1 VLWCLI
7 SVSGVVAIGR
17 GGVAIGG
24 GVVGDVVNGGGM
36 MNSMM
41 SHGGGVVNSMV
52 SHGGGVVNSMMS
64 HHRGVVNGVVGGGV
78 VDSVGRSTEVGESSE
93 GHVRAGSHEGDE
105 SNQGKGLHDVLMC

>member
-1 VLWCLI
+1 MDSMVN
-7 SVSGVVAIGR
+7 G
-17 GGVAIGG
+17 GGVAVGG
-24 GVVGDVVNGGGM
+24 GVVDSVVNGGGMMESMVNGGGM

-41 SHGGGVVNSMV
+41 G
-52 SHGGGVVNSMMS
+52 SMMN
-64 HHRGVVNGVVGGGV
+64 HRGSMMNSVVGGGV

>member
-1 VLWCLI
+1 MLWCLI

-41 SHGGGVVNSMV
+41 

-105 SNQGKGLHDVLMC
+105 SNQGKGLK

>member
-1 VLWCLI
+1 MLWCLI

-36 MNSMM
+36 MNSM
-41 SHGGGVVNSMV
+41 V
-52 SHGGGVVNSMMS
+52 SHGGGVVNGMMS

-105 SNQGKGLHDVLMC
+105 SNQGKGLK